1 MSPKRDDVHDNE
13 PWIRHFEI
21 SCFEDDFSIEE
32 MRRMTT
38 GVSQDD
44 MKDLKGSSFLHQVC
58 ANKNVTL
65 EIVEYLLDFYP
76 QAINTCLNGDDIIF
90 IHYVESA
97 YPLHLACYN
106 EDCPN
111 EVIDL
116 LLRKI
121 PDHQLTQIC
130 RVHEDWGG
138 YCDDNGGTPLH
149 YYLSRTN
156 VDLDIVKRLMANTD
170 ALLLADET
178 TKCTPVHILLHNT
191 SIGGMFDVLQYL
203 VELNPTS
210 LRKKDKYGEFPLHCV
225 CRNQRITV
233 ETIKLLLNVG
243 VDVVY
248 ERNEYGEM
256 PLHGF
261 CSGSY
266 DSSEKKLDDEVAIDI
281 LKLLLAAH
289 PDWTSIQTDEVNE
302 DGSLPLHKAAHTKSP
317 AFCKLL
323 VDAYPEA
330 VKEVDGRGLPLHHAC
345 EDGRPETVEYLFG
358 LYPESLHI
366 RDGWGRLPIHCAAR
380 RLGSTGT
387 GENAA
392 EIIKFLLRQD
402 PECLTR
408 PVVFTNQYGIHNNGD
423 LPLHIVCSFSN
434 KDNSTE
440 ILYDLYP
447 EAILIRNEGR
457 QLPVD
462 IVRGKLDSL
471 TVNPETRIG
480 YNEERYQRLQDLI
493 PFLYAQMSYATKA
506 QNETAMRRRD
516 FMGLLPLHQA
526 ICSRAPLGSI
536 KLLVKGYPDAVNI
549 FDGCRMHPLDIA
561 IQYSKVD
568 VVKYLA
574 ELSDEDRLNE
584 CDVNENYPLHRACR
598 SGNCEV
604 IAYLL
609 EQPKSLVS
617 ERNVDDKLPIHLFCE
632 FVRGRWC
639 EGETPEYT
647 ETIWR
652 LLTAYPETVLNW

>member
-32 MRRMTT
+32 MRRMTL

-58 ANKNVTL
+58 ANKEVTL
-65 EIVEYLLDFYP
+65 EIVKHLLDFYP
-76 QAINTCLNGDDIIF
+76 QAINTCFNGDDIIF

-106 EDCPN
+106 NDCPN

-116 LLRKI
+116 LLRNI
-121 PDHQLTQIC
+121 PGHQLTRIC

-170 ALLLADET
+170 ALLLADEES
-178 TKCTPVHILLHNT
+178 KCTPIHILLHNT
-191 SIGGMFDVLQYL
+191 SIGDMFDVLQYL
-203 VELNPTS
+203 VELNPSS
-210 LRKKDKYGEFPLHCV
+210 LRKKDKYGENPLHCA

-243 VDVVY
+243 ADVVY
-248 ERNEYGEM
+248 EQNECGEM
-256 PLHGF
+256 PLHCL
-261 CSGSY
+261 CSGSF
-266 DSSEKKLDDEVAIDI
+266 DSREKKLDDEVAIDI

-289 PDWTSIQTDEVNE
+289 PDWTSIQTDEVKD
-302 DGSLPLHKAAHTKSP
+302 DGSLPLHKAAGKKSQ

-330 VKEVDGRGLPLHHAC
+330 VEEVDGRGLPLHHAC
-345 EDGRPETVEYLFG
+345 EDGRLETVEYLFG
-358 LYPESLHI
+358 LYPESLNI
-366 RDGWGRLPIHCAAR
+366 RDDWGRLPIHCTAR
-380 RLGSTGT
+380 RLGNTV
-387 GENAA
+387 ENAA
-392 EIIKFLLRQD
+392 EIIKFLLRHD
-402 PECLTR
+402 PECLSK

-440 ILYDLYP
+440 LLYDLYP
-447 EAILIRNEGR
+447 EAILIRNERR
-457 QLPVD
+457 QLPID
-462 IVRGKLDSL
+462 IVREKLDSL
-471 TVNPETRIG
+471 TVNPETGIG

-493 PFLYAQMSYATKA
+493 PFLYAQMSHATKA
-506 QNETAMRRRD
+506 QNESAMRRRD

-526 ICSRAPLGSI
+526 IRSRAPLGSI
-536 KLLVKGYPDAVNI
+536 KLLVKGYPNAVNVP
-549 FDGCRMHPLDIA
+549 DGSRMHPLDIA

-574 ELSDEDRLNE
+574 ELSDEDCLNV
-584 CDVNENYPLHRACR
+584 CDVNKNYPLHRACR

-609 EQPKSLVS
+609 ERPKSLVS